1 MSVRQPRA
9 APEWWD
15 KMDLKPVVAVV
26 ILNWNKAPLTRRCL
40 ERARSATSLNPLWIV
55 VDNGSTPPIENF
67 PADVVLIRNDRNLG
81 FAGGVNVGLRHAIDA
96 GADYVWLLN
105 NDAEPL
111 SGTLDTLVYAA
122 AADPSIGLASPVILN
137 SDDND
142 AIDWHGSIW
151 RDGIYDYTNDPD
163 TYARWLQQTP
173 NQICLTG
180 TALLLTRRLIET
192 IGAFDERLF
201 AYWEDTDISLRAAA
215 AGFRV
220 RVFPEAAVR
229 HACGTE
235 ALDAGNRAPY
245 YYYLMTRNELLV
257 LRKTGAPT
265 RTVYWML
272 RRAVRWWSK
281 PGLNSRQRRAI
292 LRGVVDGLL
301 GRGGASPV

>member
-1 MSVRQPRA
+1 
-9 APEWWD
+9 
-15 KMDLKPVVAVV
+15 MDLKPTVAVV
-26 ILNWNKAPLTRRCL
+26 ILNWNKASLTRRCL
-40 ERARSATSLNPLWIV
+40 ECARSATALNPLWIV
-55 VDNGSTPPIENF
+55 VDNGSTPPMHDL
-67 PADVVLIRNDRNLG
+67 PADVVLIRNDVNLG
-81 FAGGVNVGLRHAIDA
+81 FAGGVNVGLRRAMAA
-96 GADYVWLLN
+96 GTDYFWLLN

-111 SGTLDTLVYAA
+111 PGTLDMLVNAA
-122 AADPSIGLASPVILN
+122 QADPRIGLASPVILN

-151 RDGIYDYTNDPD
+151 RDGVYDDTKDPD
-163 TYARWLQQTP
+163 TYASWLAQTP

-180 TALLLTRRLIET
+180 TALLLTRRLIEK

-215 AGFRV
+215 AGFRA
-220 RVFPEAAVR
+220 RVVSDAAVR
-229 HACGTE
+229 HASGTE
-235 ALDAGNRAPY
+235 VLDAENRAPY

-257 LRKTGAPT
+257 LRKTRAPM

-281 PGLNSRQRRAI
+281 PGLNGRQRRAI
-292 LRGVVDGLL
+292 LRGVLDGLL

>member
-1 MSVRQPRA
+1 
-9 APEWWD
+9 
-15 KMDLKPVVAVV
+15 
-26 ILNWNKAPLTRRCL
+26 
-40 ERARSATSLNPLWIV
+40 
-55 VDNGSTPPIENF
+55 
-67 PADVVLIRNDRNLG
+67 LIRNERNLG
-81 FAGGVNVGLRHAIDA
+81 FAGGVNVGLRHATDV

-111 SGTLDTLVYAA
+111 PGTLDTLVHTAE
-122 AADPSIGLASPVILN
+122 ADKRIGLASPVILN

-151 RDGIYDYTNDPD
+151 RDGVYDYTKDPD
-163 TYARWLQQTP
+163 TYARWLEQAP

-180 TALLLTRRLIET
+180 TALLLSRRLIET
-192 IGAFDERLF
+192 IGLFDERLF
-201 AYWEDTDISLRAAA
+201 AYWEDTEISLRAAT

-220 RVFPEAAVR
+220 TVVPEAAVR
-229 HACGTE
+229 HACGNE
-235 ALDAGNRAPY
+235 ALDAENRPPY

-257 LRKTGAPT
+257 LRKTGAPL

-281 PGLNSRQRRAI
+281 PGLNSRQRHAI

-301 GRGGASPV
+301 GRGGAPPI